1 MNSLDD
7 IFSLKGKYAVV
18 IGGKGKIGIP
28 MVKSLAIAG
37 STVYVCSP
45 TSNKEE
51 IRKIFGNNSRI
62 LSRKLDQSD
71 EHQIKQFIKE
81 LSNLG
86 HHPNILINCGVDRPM
101 KKHFDDSW
109 ENWDKSMKSNSRGL
123 FVTCR
128 AFARS
133 MADHGGGSI
142 INVASIYGIVAP
154 DPQIYEGTDMF
165 TEPDYPFHKGGMIMF
180 TKYLATLYATSKV
193 RVNCI
198 APGGVFNNQPKH
210 FHSRYVAK
218 VPLGRM
224 ANVDDFYGITIFL
237 ASESSK
243 YITGT
248 VIPVDGGCT
257 IKI

>member
-7 IFSLKGKYAVV
+7 IFSLDGKYAVV

-37 STVYVCSP
+37 ATVYVCSP
-45 TSNKEE
+45 TANKEE
-51 IRKIFGNNSRI
+51 IVKKFGDNSKIFC
-62 LSRKLDQSD
+62 RKLDQSD
-71 EHQIKQFIKE
+71 EGQIKQFINE
-81 LSNLG
+81 LSDLG
-86 HHPNILINCGVDRPM
+86 HYPSILINCGVDRPM

-109 ENWDKSMKSNSRGL
+109 ENWDKSMISNSRGL

-142 INVASIYGIVAP
+142 INVSSIYGLVSP

-165 TEPDYPFHKGGMIMF
+165 TEPDYPFHKGGMVMF
-180 TKYLATLYATSKV
+180 TKYLATLYAKSKV

-198 APGGVFNNQPKH
+198 APGGVFDNQPEP

-224 ANVDDFYGITIFL
+224 ANTDDFYGITLFL